1 MHLTAKA
8 VSHAT
13 CRAPSTSLNIPA
25 DPWMINAGQGT
36 IFYGGRGT
44 ASVGGGNQ
52 TDAPNDNKSSGEG
65 KYKYCSVREIVCSD
79 SDVESARAG
88 EDARD
93 SINGEQADKASV
105 GKGTRTTS
113 PIMAWTAMQT
123 VRFRIT
129 KLRWCLWPNYSDG
142 DVVATQAPSLGKHNG

>member
-65 KYKYCSVREIVCSD
+65 
-79 SDVESARAG
+79 
-88 EDARD
+88 EDACD
-93 SINGEQADKASV
+93 SINGEQADKVSV

-123 VRFRIT
+123 RR
-129 KLRWCLWPNYSDG
+129 
-142 DVVATQAPSLGKHNG
+142 